1 MNKEYHELVN
11 EIKILNN
18 EIEKLSKN
26 LFPIKH
32 FINENGAYFKNE
44 DSIKALSIIQED
56 INKMEIV
63 LNEKKTQR
71 DKISERL
78 TQNCNHP
85 IIINTVCPLCA
96 ERFYQAPETTSII
109 LEIPN
114 VSNYEIAN
122 ALFTNEDQENNNE
135 KIIEIINLAI
145 QQEDTLLYF
154 KNAIE
159 EIQYDKNVKI
169 RRLKR

>member
-1 MNKEYHELVN
+1 
-11 EIKILNN
+11 
-18 EIEKLSKN
+18 
-26 LFPIKH
+26 
-32 FINENGAYFKNE
+32 
-44 DSIKALSIIQED
+44 
-56 INKMEIV
+56 MEIV

-71 DKISERL
+71 DKKSERL

-96 ERFYQAPETTSII
+96 QRFYQAPETTSII
-109 LEIPN
+109 LEIPY

-169 RRLKR
+169 RRLKK